1 MYKEGQKFL
10 QSWCN
15 DTKNEGYE
23 NELKEYSEREVEN
36 MLYEY
41 RLKFS
46 LSDVGESFYCWDN
59 NEYNQD
65 RCENQCKTCSSIEL
79 RNKQ

>member
-10 QSWCN
+10 ESWCN

-23 NELKEYSEREVEN
+23 NELKEYSEREVED

-46 LSDVGESFYCWDN
+46 LYGVGKSFYCIGS
-59 NEYNQD
+59 NEYESKKCD
-65 RCENQCKTCSSIEL
+65 SQCDNCRKMGFD
-79 RNKQ
+79 